1 MYYSLFRKHMT
12 NLIKYIQLPKDD
24 SRCASILRMVIRNL
38 NENEKRKGKES
49 ESRSAASSQE
59 YGNRVY
65 AL

>member
-1 MYYSLFRKHMT
+1 MT

-38 NENEKRKGKES
+38 NENEKRKGNES

-59 YGNRVY
+59 YGNQVY

>member
-1 MYYSLFRKHMT
+1 MT

-24 SRCASILRMVIRNL
+24 SRYASILRMVIRNL

-59 YGNRVY
+59 YGNQVY